1 MRFDPRPVA
10 AQFWRLAGT
19 DESFPRNL
27 QSAVSLALPLTIVY
41 LPALSPSAVERWL
54 SHRGLSWTIRAD
66 NRALRGCLV
75 AQRGHGFLFADG
87 TMPPDEA
94 RLTIGHET
102 AHFLRHYLNPRQLAV
117 ERLGEGILSVLD
129 GDRQPTPAE
138 RLNGVLRGCPV
149 GRCMRLLDRDADGLP
164 AGATQEAE
172 TEADLIAFELL
183 APSALVLVTT
193 KPGES
198 RRNTLVS
205 KFGLP
210 RWAAEAWRGWLDSL
224 DRGDPLIR
232 GLRLA
237 TGSK

>member
-10 AQFWRLAGT
+10 AQFWHLAGM

-41 LPALSPSAVERWL
+41 LPALSPSAIEQWL
-54 SHRGLSWTIRAD
+54 SRRGLSWALRAD

-75 AQRGHGFLFADG
+75 AHRGHGFLFADG
-87 TMPPDEA
+87 TMPSDEA

-102 AHFLRHYLNPRQLAV
+102 AHFLRHYLNRRQLAV
-117 ERLGEGILSVLD
+117 ERLGEAIISVLD

-138 RLNGVLRGCPV
+138 RLSGLLRGFPV
-149 GRCMRLLDRDADGLP
+149 GRCTRLLDRDANGLP
-164 AGATQEAE
+164 TGAAQEAE
-172 TEADLIAFELL
+172 AEADLIAFELL
-183 APSALVLVTT
+183 APSALVLATT

-210 RWAAEAWRGWLDSL
+210 RWAAEAWRGWLDSNY
-224 DRGDPLIR
+224 RGDPLIR
-232 GLRLA
+232 GLRSA
-237 TGSK
+237 TSSK